1 MRIGGEE
8 MHCYTILLLV
18 CAAIC
23 LLAFA
28 ALAIRLVAMG
38 KPKDLSQKG
47 GSVTKGVIY
56 SSIPAMMPQNKE
68 SAYMHL
74 PTYAAGIIYHIGTFV
89 MLLYFM
95 LYVVSLFVSFALPEI
110 VNTILVAL
118 ISLSALCGIGMVLK
132 RVFNRDLRVLS
143 IPDDYISN
151 ILTTAAQIATVLLIL
166 GLKCSEVTYCIML
179 SLLFL
184 WLPVGKTKHLL
195 YFFFARFHLGYFY
208 GWRGSWPVKN

>member
-1 MRIGGEE
+1 MRIGGGE

-28 ALAIRLVAMG
+28 VLAIRLVAMG

-68 SAYMHL
+68 SAYLHL
-74 PTYAAGIIYHIGTFV
+74 PTYAAGIIYHIGTCV
-89 MLLYFM
+89 VLLYFM
-95 LYVVSLFVSFALPEI
+95 FYVVLLFVPFSLPDI

-118 ISLSALCGIGMVLK
+118 LSISALCGIGMVLK

-151 ILTTAAQIATVLLIL
+151 ILTTAAQIVTVLLIV
-166 GLKCSEVTYCIML
+166 GLKGSEVAYCVML

-184 WLPVGKTKHLL
+184 WLPIGKTKHVL

-208 GWRGSWPVKN
+208 GWRGTWPVKN